1 MRTSF
6 VLDRGQLV
14 GMADDFTSQAA
25 SRIEQLLD
33 EPECRPDPGL
43 AQGAAPQGT
52 AVALDLGGSR
62 VRAALVGWIDG
73 QMRVEKGPLRTEM
86 PWRRGVV
93 FDRDRFLDIQADLV
107 ERLQAPSG
115 LPLGYCFSFPTRPAP
130 GGDARLVRWT
140 KGIEVPDTLGRR
152 VGYLLAHRLSQRGR
166 FSCGPVRVLNDSVAL
181 LHAAAGRA
189 EADLRIALVVGT
201 GTNLAVAWPMSG
213 PMGAQGQAAGET
225 ALTLEAG
232 RFVPRHLT
240 DWDAALDAAS
250 ENPGAQR
257 LEKAVSG
264 LYLDRLLARVAAAR
278 GLDGPQS
285 LAAMTQADRVR
296 EARTAPL
303 GRSLVRRSAM
313 IVAALTVSIIELRH
327 RLSPVSE
334 VRVAAEGGLF
344 WSRFGGDWLYFE
356 TAARTIAELLSARG
370 LGHVQVALGAVANAT
385 LVGAARAALTAK

>member
-1 MRTSF
+1 ME
-6 VLDRGQLV
+6 
-14 GMADDFTSQAA
+14 MADDFTSQAA
-25 SRIEQLLD
+25 SRIKQLLD
-33 EPECRPDPGL
+33 EPECRLDPVM
-43 AQGAAPQGT
+43 APGVALQGT
-52 AVALDLGGSR
+52 AAALDLGGSR

-73 QMRVEKGPLRTEM
+73 HMRVEKGPLTAEM

-93 FDRDRFLDIQADLV
+93 FDRERFLDIQADLV
-107 ERLQAPSG
+107 ERLRAPLG
-115 LPLGYCFSFPTRPAP
+115 LPLGYCFSFPTRPTP
-130 GGDARLVRWT
+130 DGDARLVRWT

-152 VGYLLAHRLSQRGR
+152 MGHLLAHRLSQRGR
-166 FSCGPVRVLNDSVAL
+166 FTCGPVRVLNDSVAL

-189 EADLRIALVVGT
+189 EVDLRIALVVGT
-201 GTNLAVAWPMSG
+201 GTNLAVAWPM
-213 PMGAQGQAAGET
+213 GAQSPAAGET

-232 RFVPRHLT
+232 RFAPRHLT

-285 LAAMTQADRVR
+285 LAAMTRADRVR
-296 EARTAPL
+296 EARTVLL

-385 LVGAARAALTAK
+385 LVGAARAVLTAK